1 MLNLEF
7 PPVAWRSLLILRNIF
22 ISILFLSSIYFLY
35 QDTIQIN
42 QNKIIKNNINHND
55 NYFSTKSL
63 IEGDLQQ
70 KNNVENHYSLDKE
83 QNWENSHS
91 SMKQRTTN
99 NGHTA
104 EKEEEIFHFVANWGG
119 YVYSNIS
126 SRSRSLFLL
135 QWKLGENE
143 FKGLLGI
150 LILMWSN
157 LITIAVFLLLFSIYM
172 LGFAFLMFVL
182 ISEG

>member
-7 PPVAWRSLLILRNIF
+7 PPVAWRSLLIFRNF
-22 ISILFLSSIYFLY
+22 FVCILFISSIYLLY
-35 QDTIQIN
+35 NDTIQMN
-42 QNKIIKNNINHND
+42 ENKQRNIILRNNYD
-55 NYFSTKSL
+55 LST
-63 IEGDLQQ
+63 IENRENNEQQ
-70 KNNVENHYSLDKE
+70 QQQQQQQHYSLDKE
-83 QNWENSHS
+83 QNWQNK
-91 SMKQRTTN
+91 KQTIIDQEQTN
-99 NGHTA
+99 
-104 EKEEEIFHFVANWGG
+104 EVFHFVTNWGG

-135 QWKLGENE
+135 QWKLGESE
-143 FKGLLGI
+143 FKGLLGV

-172 LGFAFLMFVL
+172 LGFALLMFVL